1 MCQVTFIG
9 HGSIAVVPGAT
20 ILDAARQLGLPLS
33 APCGGSGKCGK
44 CKVIANG
51 QEVLACKYRVF
62 DDITVSL
69 PPQEKQSVLTS
80 GMLPSVQP
88 DPVYPGYLA
97 AIDIGTTTVVCSLLS
112 PAGQELM
119 QLMKNMDKDT
129 LSKMMQQAASGN
141 FTGLS
146 DSLSP
151 FLGSEKVQTLLRQME
166 EK

>member
-1 MCQVTFIG
+1 MHQVTFIG

-33 APCGGSGKCGK
+33 APCGSSGKCGK

-88 DPVYPGYLA
+88 DPIYTGYLA

-112 PAGQELM
+112 PAGQELAVESM
-119 QLMKNMDKDT
+119 GNPQSGYGADVV
-129 LSKMMQQAASGN
+129 SRIQWAAREGGVPLTRAIREGIS
-141 FTGLS
+141 
-146 DSLSP
+146 SLIDH
-151 FLGSEKVQTLLRQME
+151 
-166 EK
+166 